1 MRKLRA
7 WQQEHSRKLCEK
19 FRSIEARALMSDEC
33 YPPPKPQPSPKVR
46 KLHGRLWYRCQL
58 PYFTCYV
65 ISFPGGKL
73 WMLHIYLVVYLPLWK
88 MMEFVSWDDDI
99 PIHYG
104 NIIHMFQTTK
114 QNRIIHPR
122 DNIKYQLGYHR
133 IIRLSDIIVWISNWD
148 IIGLLRGIPS
158 GNVLQFAVENHKSF

>member
-1 MRKLRA
+1 M
-7 WQQEHSRKLCEK
+7 WEIQEHRSKSVDVWWMLSPTQTPTQSKSAKITWPSVVQVPTTVLYMLCD
-19 FRSIEARALMSDEC
+19 I
-33 YPPPKPQPSPKVR
+33 
-46 KLHGRLWYRCQL
+46 
-58 PYFTCYV
+58 
-65 ISFPGGKL
+65 ISGGKL

-158 GNVLQFAVENHKSF
+158 GNVLQFAVENHTSF